1 MDETTAQPTP
11 QLLTDI
17 QFKVARKGYDPT
29 EVDAFL
35 ERLSGAVGQ
44 MQDRL
49 RQATAATEAAER
61 RAAEAVRAQSLLQ
74 ARLTEV
80 ENAPRQSP
88 SAMGPEAEAEQA
100 ASVLAMAQRTAD
112 AVVND
117 ARTAAA
123 KLLSEAEAEAAN
135 IVGDA
140 RATAAASIGD
150 LDARRRELE
159 ADAAALDAFLLEQ
172 RAAISADVSRIQ
184 TVLDDPRALRVAAP
198 PQGSVRSDDAEAT
211 EDIHSAESPEQ
222 DVAVPSSDLPTM
234 ATPIVETEE
243 TAGGSDLGAEASAPS
258 EAAPIAKVFDV
269 EESGDDEEEP
279 HDGGRLFDDTDDA
292 ADEAMR
298 RFFDADFEDD
308 DRFGR

>member
-1 MDETTAQPTP
+1 MDDSNAQPTP

-17 QFKVARKGYDPT
+17 QFKVARKGYDPG

-49 RQATAATEAAER
+49 RQANAAAEAADR
-61 RAAEAVRAQSLLQ
+61 RAAEATRAQALLQ
-74 ARLTEV
+74 ARVTEL
-80 ENAPRQSP
+80 ESGAATAPAP
-88 SAMGPEAEAEQA
+88 ASAVGPEAEVEQA
-100 ASVLAMAQRTAD
+100 ATVLAMAQRTAD

-123 KLLSEAEAEAAN
+123 KLLSDAEAEAAN

-159 ADAAALDAFLLEQ
+159 ADAAALDAFLQEQ

-184 TVLDDPRALRVAAP
+184 TVLDDPRALRVGALPASIGEVH
-198 PQGSVRSDDAEAT
+198 GSSEPEEAV
-211 EDIHSAESPEQ
+211 EE
-222 DVAVPSSDLPTM
+222 VAVPSSDLPTM
-234 ATPIVETEE
+234 ATPTVEVTE
-243 TAGGSDLGAEASAPS
+243 AAEAEVPQPEAPAVTPLS
-258 EAAPIAKVFDV
+258 KVFDAEEIV
-269 EESGDDEEEP
+269 EVDEETR
-279 HDGGRLFDDTDDA
+279 DGGRLFDETDDA